1 MAAGG
6 GAVQTARTAGASWYL
21 ETEATRGLVE
31 QATRVMLA
39 CYGEQP
45 RVVTT
50 SWTLSGKAARGCE
63 PRSFPATR
71 GHGWES
77 RNNLWPRVA

>member
-6 GAVQTARTAGASWYL
+6 GAVHTARTP
-21 ETEATRGLVE
+21 RGPLGIRKPKPRVVE
-31 QATRVMLA
+31 QATRVMLLTR
-39 CYGEQP
+39 EQP

-50 SWTLSGKAARGCE
+50 SWTLSGKAARGCVCE

-77 RNNLWPRVA
+77 RNNLQPRVA